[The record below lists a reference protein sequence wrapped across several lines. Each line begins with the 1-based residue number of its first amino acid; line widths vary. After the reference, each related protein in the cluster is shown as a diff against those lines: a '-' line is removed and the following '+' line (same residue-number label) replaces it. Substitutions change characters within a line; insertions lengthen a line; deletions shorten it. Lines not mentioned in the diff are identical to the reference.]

1 MNTQTLALASLIAI
15 TGIFGGVTKAN
26 QVCNVIST
34 NTEGDVFMDPM
45 TISSEG
51 IHSVLTYKDGTPER
65 YLLDS
70 STQTFEVTYYDE
82 VRKDWGVNGNGTIYN
97 EKGSY
102 SIKDGNYVLV
112 FPSGTTSVYEPNCL
126 KTW

>member
-1 MNTQTLALASLIAI
+1 MNTQTQTLVLASLISI

-45 TISSEG
+45 TMSSEG
-51 IHSVLTYKDGTPER
+51 IHSVLTYNDGTPER

-70 STQTFEVTYYDE
+70 STQTFEVTY
-82 VRKDWGVNGNGTIYN
+82 
-97 EKGSY
+97 
-102 SIKDGNYVLV
+102 
-112 FPSGTTSVYEPNCL
+112 
-126 KTW
+126 